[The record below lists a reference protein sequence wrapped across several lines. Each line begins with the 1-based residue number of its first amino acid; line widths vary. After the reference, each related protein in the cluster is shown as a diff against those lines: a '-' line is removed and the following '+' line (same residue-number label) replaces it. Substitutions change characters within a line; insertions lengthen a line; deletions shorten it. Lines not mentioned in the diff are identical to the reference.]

1 MHGMYADSI
10 NSSSHVSKQDNC
22 TARLKSAVKVMNST
36 NGAIV
41 VVGTGIMGF
50 KEFSS
55 MLSAFLDILAT
66 EASRSIDAQE
76 NPKSAIAIGCA
87 NVVTAGFYGYLL
99 QGLVSPFSF
108 SLSGV
113 LWGIKG
119 TKCLL
124 TATCQFVLAG
134 KQLTKNQ

>member
-1 MHGMYADSI
+1 MYGMYADSI
-10 NSSSHVSKQDNC
+10 NSSSYFSKQDNC
-22 TARLKSAVKVMNST
+22 TARLKSAVKTMNSM
-36 NGAIV
+36 NGVI

-50 KEFSS
+50 KEISS
-55 MLSAFLDILAT
+55 VLPALVLDFLAT
-66 EASRSIDAQE
+66 KASSSIDAQE
-76 NPKSAIAIGCA
+76 NPKSGIAIGCA
-87 NVVTAGFYGYLL
+87 NVVTAGLYGYLL
-99 QGLVSPFSF
+99 QGLISPFSF